1 MRIQE
6 AEKGHV
12 VFEFQRSLLRPHLT
26 FEPQAE
32 LIEAL
37 TRAGMGEQFDMNM
50 RATIKAL
57 FPGAG
62 LAFVYASRRHQ
73 PGAAGTLNF
82 AFFSAQFTPHQTIV
96 ALDQETVM
104 TAIRARCRA
113 CPCALS
119 AAANIGI
126 DR

>member
-6 AEKGHV
+6 AEKGYV
-12 VFEFQRSLLRPHLT
+12 MFELQGRLLSPHLV

-37 TRAGMGEQFDMNM
+37 TRAGMGEQFGMNM

-57 FPGAG
+57 FPSAG
-62 LAFVYASRRHQ
+62 LAFVFASRRHQ

-82 AFFSAQFTPHQTIV
+82 AFFSAQFTPHETIV
-96 ALDQETVM
+96 ALGQETVM
-104 TAIRARCRA
+104 PAIRARGRA
-113 CPCALS
+113 GPCALS